1 MFRSIQTSWETN
13 WNAQITSA
21 TSIEFADLGARLA
34 ELDSWT
40 VEFFFKF
47 DVLRMTNKGAY
58 QTYQYNVRFG
68 EDERIYALLQS
79 QPDSLGN
86 GIMAARFA
94 ALRVTDRV
102 LSAKELLRASD
113 IPPDDKAL
121 ETSFHWTFESNA
133 TGASLGTV
141 PNEAL
146 WRVRYGTPSRTS
158 IHTPWCIAWRTPA
171 TTAARP
177 YASSLITRSARP

>member
-1 MFRSIQTSWETN
+1 MRTLRKLAGMAVSILVLACGASAVEVAFYPFSEGSDGDDAIGVALH
-13 WNAQITSA
+13 NAVDASA
-21 TSIEFADLGARLA
+21 LG
-34 ELDSWT
+34 
-40 VEFFFKF
+40 
-47 DVLRMTNKGAY
+47 
-58 QTYQYNVRFG
+58 
-68 EDERIYALLQS
+68 
-79 QPDSLGN
+79 GN
-86 GIMAARFA
+86 A
-94 ALRVTDRV
+94 VRV